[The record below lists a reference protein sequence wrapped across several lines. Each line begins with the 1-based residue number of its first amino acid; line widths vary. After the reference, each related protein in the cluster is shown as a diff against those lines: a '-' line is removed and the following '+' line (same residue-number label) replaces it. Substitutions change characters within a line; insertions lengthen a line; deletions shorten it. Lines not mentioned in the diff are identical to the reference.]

1 MAVRICVYLSQ
12 RDHDDSPPTSADVVY
27 ETLIMPVMEEF
38 PDFRMNPRG
47 YIHETGSISSQLVK
61 EILEAD
67 LVIAD
72 LSELSASGY
81 FELGV
86 RLATDLPTV
95 FIGDLDYVM
104 PIDAR
109 DFRIVRYSFDQSP
122 QTAGDPDTIEA
133 LVAAIREALDA
144 EPESS
149 RVPYVPMKG
158 TPKERRDELAER
170 IEATVEAIRLFGSNT
185 AGDAA
190 AELEAIAEELKSVED
205 VETPSALKEAAH
217 KALMVLFRFMDE
229 LGTSRGAR
237 VVITGAIA
245 LVVGGAGFS
254 GAVAFGLGLAYWE
267 GKKPFLKAIESLGR
281 VDGL

>member
-12 RDHDDSPPTSADVVY
+12 RDHDDSPPGTSAEVVY

-122 QTAGDPDTIEA
+122 QTAGAPDTIEA
-133 LVAAIREALDA
+133 LVAAVREALDA
-144 EPESS
+144 EPGGSIAS
-149 RVPYVPMKG
+149 YVPMKG
-158 TPKERRDELAER
+158 TPKERRYELAER
-170 IEATVEAIRLFGSNT
+170 IEATADVIRLLRSNT
-185 AGDAA
+185 AGDAI
-190 AELEAIAEELKSVED
+190 AELEAIAEQLKSIED
-205 VETPSALKEAAH
+205 VETPLAL
-217 KALMVLFRFMDE
+217 
-229 LGTSRGAR
+229 
-237 VVITGAIA
+237 
-245 LVVGGAGFS
+245 
-254 GAVAFGLGLAYWE
+254 
-267 GKKPFLKAIESLGR
+267 GKPLIRL
-281 VDGL
+281 